1 MLQLTARALPT
12 RVRPLRTAGPLTTPG
27 ALITSASGQVSGFRT
42 VNVELSE
49 NHATALNEQPVL
61 TLPKTEDVRMSGTT
75 DKIEG
80 RVKES
85 IGVLTNNQGLK
96 AEGKLD
102 QKTGKIKNGVAR
114 VINEAREAAKAPG
127 SK

>member
-1 MLQLTARALPT
+1 
-12 RVRPLRTAGPLTTPG
+12 
-27 ALITSASGQVSGFRT
+27 
-42 VNVELSE
+42 
-49 NHATALNEQPVL
+49 
-61 TLPKTEDVRMSGTT
+61 MSGTT
-75 DKIEG
+75 DKIKG